1 MWTTKKELKTAIKL
15 SVEAKGETFPAFVEL
30 GPCKR
35 GAEIFRDDPNETP
48 EDALQRTADNLRTM
62 DRWFGK
68 GFMRTACRMYEASF
82 LFKEEWHH
90 QTITLPYSAFKE
102 AVNTLDGREVE
113 LVAEN
118 NVLYIWQGREC
129 TRLQGL
135 VMGEEM
141 KANLPDINLGP
152 ETFTRWLSGYEL
164 CGLADILQQVV
175 PLTNKKQ
182 GDTLETVYFENRALK
197 DGLEDILVSAHN
209 STVAA
214 AGCQPVDRLGGLG
227 IFLMPANAARKILS
241 AQRLL
246 FPAGVS
252 VTVGHK
258 ALELDFGRFVLKTIL
273 PEGQY
278 LSPDA
283 TRPGEVLAGF
293 EFTTR
298 EMYHFAQKAANGGK
312 RVLFK
317 YDGSELKAFAGTI
330 TLGVDARLEHGR
342 HFKFDEREFQFT
354 LLAEDLRAVLKNISA
369 ARVQLLFCGAQL
381 PVYLNAAGV
390 RYAVALVPP
399 DKPEGNNDK

>member
-48 EDALQRTADNLRTM
+48 EDALQRQADNLRTM

-82 LFKEEWHH
+82 VFKEEWPH

-102 AVNTLDGREVE
+102 AVNILDGREVE

-118 NVLYIWQGREC
+118 NVLYMWQGREC

-141 KANLPDINLGP
+141 KASLPDINLGP
-152 ETFTRWLSGYEL
+152 ETFTRWLNGYEL

-175 PLTNKKQ
+175 PLTSKKQ
-182 GDTLETVYFENRALK
+182 GDTFETVYFENRTLK
-197 DGLEDILVSAHN
+197 DGVEDILVCAHN
-209 STVAA
+209 SSVVAA
-214 AGCQPVDRLGGLG
+214 GSQPVDRLGGLG
-227 IFLMPANAARKILS
+227 IFLLPANAARKILS

-258 ALELDFGRFVLKTIL
+258 ALELDFGRFVLKTKL
-273 PEGQY
+273 PESQY

-283 TRPGEVLAGF
+283 TRPGEVLAQF

-298 EMYHFAQKAANGGK
+298 ELYHFAQKAANGGT
-312 RVLFK
+312 RVMFK
-317 YDGSELKAFAGTI
+317 YDGQELTASAGNLI
-330 TLGVDARLEHGR
+330 LGVDARLEHGR
-342 HFKFDEREFQFT
+342 RFEPSLKEFKFV

-369 ARVQLLFCGAQL
+369 ARVQVLFCGAQL

-390 RYAVALVPP
+390 RYAVALVRP
-399 DKPEGNNDK
+399 DKEPDNGK

>member
-48 EDALQRTADNLRTM
+48 EDALQRKADNLRTM

-82 LFKEEWHH
+82 VFKEEWPH

-102 AVNTLDGREVE
+102 AVNILDGREVE

-118 NVLYIWQGREC
+118 NVLYMWQGREC

-141 KANLPDINLGP
+141 KASLPDINLGP
-152 ETFTRWLSGYEL
+152 ETFTRWLNGYEL

-175 PLTNKKQ
+175 PLTNKKL
-182 GDTLETVYFENRALK
+182 GNTVETVYFENRTLK
-197 DGLEDILVSAHN
+197 DGVEDILVCAHN
-209 STVAA
+209 SSVVAA
-214 AGCQPVDRLGGLG
+214 GSQPVDRLGGLG
-227 IFLMPANAARKILS
+227 IFLLPANAARKILS

-258 ALELDFGRFVLKTIL
+258 ALELDFGRFVLKTKL
-273 PEGQY
+273 PESQY

-283 TRPGEVLAGF
+283 TRPGEVLAQF

-298 EMYHFAQKAANGGK
+298 ELYVRIWGEK
-312 RVLFK
+312 
-317 YDGSELKAFAGTI
+317 S
-330 TLGVDARLEHGR
+330 LGDTRTVVVHI
-342 HFKFDEREFQFT
+342 HN
-354 LLAEDLRAVLKNISA
+354 LRAKI
-369 ARVQLLFCGAQL
+369 
-381 PVYLNAAGV
+381 AAGASETDLTVFSTPELHIFQTYYGGLRLSNDHSYWIYSDIDLV
-390 RYAVALVPP
+390 RQFVAS
-399 DKPEGNNDK
+399 

>member
-15 SVEAKGETFPAFVEL
+15 SVEAKEETFPAFVKL

-48 EDALQRTADNLRTM
+48 KDALLRKACILRTM

-68 GFMRTACRMYEASF
+68 GFMCTACRMYEASF
-82 LFKEEWHH
+82 VFKEAWPY
-90 QTITLPYSAFKE
+90 QTITLPYAAFKE
-102 AVNTLDGREVE
+102 AVNILDGREVE

-118 NVLYIWQGREC
+118 NVLYMWQGREC

-152 ETFTRWLSGYEL
+152 ETFTRWLNGYEL

-175 PLTNKKQ
+175 PLTNKKL
-182 GDTLETVYFENRALK
+182 GNTVESVYFENRTLK
-197 DGLEDILVSAHN
+197 EGVEDILVCAHN
-209 STVAA
+209 SSVVA

-246 FPAGVS
+246 CPAGVS
-252 VTVGHK
+252 MTVGHK
-258 ALELDFGRFVLKTIL
+258 ALELDFGRFILKTKL

-283 TRPGEVLAGF
+283 TRPGEVLAQF

-298 EMYHFAQKAANGGK
+298 ELYHFAQKAANGGT
-312 RVLFK
+312 RVQFK
-317 YDGSELKAFAGTI
+317 YDGQELTASAGTLI
-330 TLGVDARLEHGR
+330 LGVDACLEHGR
-342 HFKFDEREFQFT
+342 RFEPSLKEFQFV
-354 LLAEDLRAVLKNISA
+354 LLAEDLRAILKNISA
-369 ARVQLLFCGAQL
+369 ARVQVLFCGAQL

-390 RYAVALVPP
+390 RYAVALVRP
-399 DKPEGNNDK
+399 DKELNNGK